1 MKFKSA
7 FGKEYEVELNV
18 SSYSNNGCMY
28 VGLTTKED
36 GHIEP
41 FGNAT
46 VNISHTPAPDYCGY
60 LDTNNLPTIEKF
72 VRENDLGEP
81 TGVVGFSGYCTYPLY
96 KFNADKLR
104 ELCPED
110 MAIYEEN
117 LKGDLEQPEE
127 DNEFVNL
134 ADIIDLDI

>member
-1 MKFKSA
+1 
-7 FGKEYEVELNV
+7 
-18 SSYSNNGCMY
+18 MY

-60 LDTNNLPTIEKF
+60 LDTNNLPAIEKF

-117 LKGDLEQPEE
+117 LKSDLRSQGCEASPYEMEQPEE